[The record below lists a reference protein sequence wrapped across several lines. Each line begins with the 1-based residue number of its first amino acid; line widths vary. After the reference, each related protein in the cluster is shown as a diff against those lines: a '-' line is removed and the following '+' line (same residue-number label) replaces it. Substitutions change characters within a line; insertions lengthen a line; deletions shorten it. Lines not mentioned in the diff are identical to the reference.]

1 MGPGDRKTR
10 RTWWSGTARRPP
22 NGGFAR
28 WSSTSFALGVTGT
41 RARSSRVRMSPALRP
56 APRNRLATAGA
67 WGAAGA
73 TRSTS
78 RPAWETRCSSQ
89 LLFSSSSFRYPLV
102 RSMIRSLAAA
112 LRQPALAPLVVLGV
126 LEGALGAS
134 FPDPEVELPDVRVL
148 SQLLAWTVQDHLAH
162 LHDVAERR
170 DLERQGGVLLHEEN
184 RGLLLLVDLLDDP
197 EDLLHEHRS
206 EAEARLVEEEQIRS
220 RHQRP
225 TDGEHLLLAAR
236 EIPRE
241 LVPAVLEPGE
251 VVEHE
256 VHVPL
261 DARPIAPGVGAATE
275 VLDDVEVLEDPTALH
290 DLEDPHP
297 DDLLGVLAVDLLA
310 HELDGP
316 LGHLALLALEE
327 PGDGLEGRGL
337 PGSVRAE
344 ERGDLSLLARARQ
357 PFQDK
362 DHVTVDDL
370 DVVDGQH
377 GFGSSLPFVRR
388 TEVRCGR
395 GRRGRTI
402 PPRPRSPDQK
412 PIHSGLRGSSMV
424 AFFTILP
431 PWNSAR
437 MTDMN
442 GRWSVGV

>member
-10 RTWWSGTARRPP
+10 RSWWSGTARVPP
-22 NGGFAR
+22 
-28 WSSTSFALGVTGT
+28 TG
-41 RARSSRVRMSPALRP
+41 
-56 APRNRLATAGA
+56 AG
-67 WGAAGA
+67 GAAWA

-184 RGLLLLVDLLDDP
+184 RGLLLLVDLLDDS

-206 EAEARLVEEEQIRS
+206 EAEARFVEEEQLRP

-241 LVPAVLEPGE
+241 LVPAVFEAGK

-256 VHVPL
+256 VHVAL
-261 DARPIAPGVGAATE
+261 YARPIAPGVGAAAE
-275 VLDDVEVLEDPTALH
+275 ALKH
-290 DLEDPHP
+290 
-297 DDLLGVLAVDLLA
+297 A
-310 HELDGP
+310 
-316 LGHLALLALEE
+316 
-327 PGDGLEGRGL
+327 
-337 PGSVRAE
+337 
-344 ERGDLSLLARARQ
+344 Q
-357 PFQDK
+357 
-362 DHVTVDDL
+362 
-370 DVVDGQH
+370 
-377 GFGSSLPFVRR
+377 
-388 TEVRCGR
+388 
-395 GRRGRTI
+395 
-402 PPRPRSPDQK
+402 
-412 PIHSGLRGSSMV
+412 GLRD
-424 AFFTILP
+424 
-431 PWNSAR
+431 AR
-437 MTDMN
+437 
-442 GRWSVGV
+442 